1 MLTPVVCIHLN
12 GARKLSHDWSSK
24 SVVFRPRKVLN
35 VDSSVFTVFRP
46 APNKHGEPAW
56 SMQVHEAQDV

>member
-1 MLTPVVCIHLN
+1 M
-12 GARKLSHDWSSK
+12 
-24 SVVFRPRKVLN
+24 LN

-56 SMQVHEAQDV
+56 SMQVHEAQDVCVISDSLCVLFMDKVACEKCAHISVNVVIL